1 MCACGPAARPG
12 AGAGSLAGASP
23 VPGGR
28 VLPAGAA
35 QVLMDVYGKLV
46 KADEFIGVSA
56 SEVYFRTLRG
66 CARSA
71 AVRPTRRPPPR
82 AARRAGR
89 PGPRPALRDRLAA
102 LRPMRMPSNG
112 LTRVRSQAVRVQ
124 RCAAGTG
131 PASPRLR
138 AASCCRGRRARA
150 RASGAR
156 RARRR
161 WCFLPFI
168 PGLCLRRDSTWR
180 LPQREM
186 HALATSIRKVA
197 RVLWAVHV
205 TFQEVRQ
212 PPRAAPR
219 AAGGARFMVAAPSG
233 ATRASRALVRVRR
246 RRRWRHAPASAR
258 DRPSHP
264 GAEQAVPQT
273 VGGPCSGL

>member
-1 MCACGPAARPG
+1 
-12 AGAGSLAGASP
+12 
-23 VPGGR
+23 
-28 VLPAGAA
+28 
-35 QVLMDVYGKLV
+35 MDVYGKLV